1 MTSLAGYVRT
11 CALQSGGM
19 KKLYAAI
26 VADVTSFTLATAAYS
41 TATMESGKVFVEY
54 QFEPDSFELKENVT
68 IENRCKK
75 VVHSIEFYLAKM
87 SATSRAALDEL
98 LSASDCGIIAIC
110 EDNNATKWVV
120 GYSESFLKTRALE
133 LKSSA
138 GTSGKKL
145 TDQNGTTITLE
156 SEDTDLMRVFTG
168 TVPTT

>member
-1 MTSLAGYVRT
+1 MSLAGYTRS

-26 VADVTSFTLATAAYS
+26 VADVTSFTFSTPAYS
-41 TATMESGKVFVEY
+41 AATMESGKVFVEY

-75 VVHSIEFYLAKM
+75 VVHTLEFNILKM
-87 SATSRAALDEL
+87 SSTSRAALQEL
-98 LSASDCGIIAIC
+98 VDASDCGVIAIV

-120 GYSESFLKTRALE
+120 GYSENHLKARALE
-133 LKSSA
+133 LKS
-138 GTSGKKL
+138 GVLTSGKKL
-145 TDQNGTTITLE
+145 TDMNGTTITLE
-156 SEDTDLMRVFTG
+156 SEDIDLMRVFTG